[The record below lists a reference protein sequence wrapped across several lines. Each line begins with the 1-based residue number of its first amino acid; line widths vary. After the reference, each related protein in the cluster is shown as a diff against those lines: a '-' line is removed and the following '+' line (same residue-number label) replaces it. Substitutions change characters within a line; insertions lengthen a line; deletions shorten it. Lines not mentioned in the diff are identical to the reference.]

1 MQALQQIIQRITQQL
16 RTLPAN
22 TRWLV
27 GSMAVILVLVLVLV
41 GQMAGRQGMVPL
53 GLAGVS
59 AETRGKVQQ
68 HLNAVG
74 VNYTDA
80 AGDFLVPAD
89 QKFAILGRLNENEVI
104 TGSDIDY
111 GTIVTNDNVFRSKYQ
126 SRMMERVAKMKAL
139 EGMLRAYRDIEA
151 AKVILAQPEDQMGIG
166 SANIPMS
173 ASVTVKVRSGALTQT
188 MADSIGQL
196 VAGAMAGLKPDA
208 VAITDLGSGRSFQA
222 RSREA
227 FSAGDYLEYKNATE
241 KLFTQKLESALAF
254 VPGVIVSVNAVVD
267 TRQTQTR
274 RETVDEPKVGPVE
287 SRSRE
292 FTSQSAGNAMEPA
305 IRPNTGASVARA
317 GGSQNSVNETSTVDR
332 TAPVFGGVEQV
343 TQDRKGN
350 PIVINATVGV
360 PRSYVLELYRAE
372 QGDPNADPDKATL
385 DATAQ
390 AEMDKIRSLLRPLVD
405 TTGLEDTRPGVVEV
419 AMIHDFALPV
429 VNQAAGIG
437 GPAAGTISGL
447 IASDGLVKNIG
458 LGALA
463 LLSLVMMFL
472 MVRKANDR
480 DPLPSAEELVGIP
493 PALHAEESDL
503 IGEAMEAEQ
512 PLEAVEL
519 DEGTLRTQQ
528 LLNQINGLVQSE
540 PRDAANILQ
549 RWMNAS

>member
-74 VNYTDA
+74 VSYTDA

-111 GTIVTNDNVFRSKYQ
+111 GTIVANDNVFRSKYQ

>member
-111 GTIVTNDNVFRSKYQ
+111 GTIVANDNVFRSKYQ

-493 PALHAEESDL
+493 PALQAEESDL

>member
-41 GQMAGRQGMVPL
+41 GQMAGRRGMVPL
-53 GLAGVS
+53 GLTGVS

-74 VNYTDA
+74 VNYTDS

-111 GTIVTNDNVFRSKYQ
+111 ATIVANDNVFRSKYQ

-139 EGMLRAYRDIEA
+139 EGMLRAYRDIET

-166 SANIPMS
+166 SANIPLS
-173 ASVTVKVRSGALTQT
+173 ASVTVKVRSGPLTQT

-241 KLFTQKLESALAF
+241 KLFTQKLEQALAF

-274 RETVDEPKVGPVE
+274 RETVDDPKVGPLE

-292 FTSQSAGNAMEPA
+292 FTSQSAGGAMEPA
-305 IRPNTGASVARA
+305 IRPNTGASVARS
-317 GGSQNSVNETSTVDR
+317 GGSQNTVNESSTVDR
-332 TAPVFGGVEQV
+332 TAPVFGGVEKV

-360 PRSYVLELYRAE
+360 PRSYVLELYRSE
-372 QGDPNADPDKATL
+372 QGDPAAEPDKATL

-390 AEMDKIRSLLRPLVD
+390 AELDKIRNLLRPLVD

-419 AMIHDFALPV
+419 AMIHDFALPI

-447 IASDGLVKNIG
+447 LASDGLVKNIG

-463 LLSLVMMFL
+463 LLSLIMMFL

-480 DPLPSAEELVGIP
+480 DPLPTAEELVGIP
-493 PALHAEESDL
+493 PALQAEESDL

-519 DEGTLRTQQ
+519 DEQTLRTQQ
-528 LLNQINGLVQSE
+528 LLNQINGMVQSE

-549 RWMNAS
+549 RWMNGT

>member
-22 TRWLV
+22 TRWLL

-241 KLFTQKLESALAF
+241 KLFTQKLESALAY

-317 GGSQNSVNETSTVDR
+317 AGSQNSVNETSTVDR